1 VAPSQASGPTDNQS
15 GEILVIINFGRV
27 PAKFAKR
34 IPIGLALT
42 YASGALSPTD
52 HAQANRLA
60 LQGLVSWV
68 NYPELG
74 RSRGTYGAPT
84 YSLDGQWQQLEG
96 ALAVDREARA
106 AYKEARGVIIGSAI
120 TRMISR
126 ILAGRVAQE
135 AAGDNAALGLLLNLG
150 TQATLTATDT
160 PDTRSWSTLPAR
172 ITFSRVRVPPGKH
185 KLVLSASGYEK
196 TQTVDVKPGG
206 WAVANLTVLN

>member
-1 VAPSQASGPTDNQS
+1 
-15 GEILVIINFGRV
+15 
-27 PAKFAKR
+27 
-34 IPIGLALT
+34 
-42 YASGALSPTD
+42 
-52 HAQANRLA
+52 
-60 LQGLVSWV
+60 
-68 NYPELG
+68 
-74 RSRGTYGAPT
+74 
-84 YSLDGQWQQLEG
+84 
-96 ALAVDREARA
+96 
-106 AYKEARGVIIGSAI
+106 
-120 TRMISR
+120 
-126 ILAGRVAQE
+126 VAQE